1 MQELHEFLVFFWQYI
16 RTRSLGLGKQF
27 EKVKDLAVAI
37 LVVKR
42 GKYASSFLNT
52 SFFVLVISAVIVAP
66 TIAENNPL
74 LNSIDFNQQQ
84 GTGSEL
90 AYDPYENSLATDFSN
105 RPPDS
110 VRKYTVVNGDT
121 LASVAKKFDVSVNS
135 IKWAS
140 NLKSDTLHTGDVLSV
155 PPTNGVVH
163 KVVSGDNIYT
173 IAKKYKVDPQNILN
187 WPYNTFADLDNF
199 TLTPGQTIF
208 VPDGVIEEVGQA
220 PVARQSFAQAQA
232 GVRGNSNFIWPTS
245 GTITTYPVSWH
256 MALDIANNAAPP
268 ILASDTG
275 TVIFSGCLTWGYGC
289 HIIIDHG
296 NGYQTLYGHM
306 SRLDV
311 NAGAV
316 VSQGQQIGQMGSTG
330 RSTGTHC
337 HFEIRSG
344 GTLLNPLDFLK

>member
-1 MQELHEFLVFFWQYI
+1 MQELHEFLAFLLRYFQA
-16 RTRSLGLGKQF
+16 RMLGLGKQF
-27 EKVKDLAVAI
+27 ETLKDLAVAI

-52 SFFVLVISAVIVAP
+52 SFFILVISAVIVAP

-74 LNSIDFNQQQ
+74 LNSLDFTQEQAV
-84 GTGSEL
+84 GAEL
-90 AYDPYENSLATDFSN
+90 TYDPYANSVATDFSN
-105 RPPDS
+105 RPPDNI
-110 VRKYTVVNGDT
+110 RKYTVASGDT
-121 LASVAKKFDVSVNS
+121 LASIAKKFDVSVNS

-140 NLKSDTLHTGDVLSV
+140 NLKSDTIKAGDVLSI
-155 PPTNGVVH
+155 PPSTGVVH
-163 KVVSGDNIYT
+163 KVVSGDNIYS

-187 WPYNTFADLDNF
+187 WPYNNFADLENF
-199 TLTPGQTIF
+199 TLIAGQNIF
-208 VPDGVIEEVGQA
+208 VPDGVIEEQGQ
-220 PVARQSFAQAQA
+220 PQLRQVFAQAQA
-232 GVRGNSNFIWPTS
+232 GVQGSSNFIWPTS
-245 GTITTYPVSWH
+245 GGITTYPVSWH
-256 MALDIANNAAPP
+256 MALDIANGSAPP

-306 SRLDV
+306 SRLDAS
-311 NAGAV
+311 AGQV
-316 VSQGQQIGQMGSTG
+316 VSQGQQIGVMGSTG

-344 GTLLNPLDFLK
+344 GTLLNPLNFLK